1 MLATALIIFREV
13 LEAALI
19 IGIVLAASR
28 GVAGRIRWTGMGV
41 AIGLAGAVIVAM
53 FADVIAS
60 AMSGVGQEVFNAT
73 VLLSAVAMLAW
84 HNVWMQQH
92 GKELASKMRTL
103 GDDVM
108 AGRQPLYMLAAMVS
122 LAVLREGAEVVLFM
136 HGLFAG
142 GGTESSQML
151 VGGVL
156 GIVGGALVGIVL
168 YFGIV
173 RIPLRHLFRVT
184 TWLLTLLAA
193 GLTAQ
198 AVLYLE
204 QAGLLPSFGSAL
216 WNTSTILSEHSV
228 LGQVLHVLV
237 GYTAAPDAMQLTAY
251 VGTVLLIAATMWMVN
266 SDRESKQAC

>member
-1 MLATALIIFREV
+1 MFATALIIFREV

-19 IGIVLAASR
+19 IGIVLAASK

-41 AIGLAGAVIVAM
+41 GLGLAGAVIVAM
-53 FADVIAS
+53 FADVISS
-60 AMSGVGQEVFNAT
+60 AMSGVGQEIFNAT

-151 VGGVL
+151 LGGVL
-156 GIVGGALVGIVL
+156 GIVGGALVGFVL

-173 RIPLRHLFRVT
+173 RIPLRHLFCVT

-204 QAGLLPSFGSAL
+204 QAGWLPSFDSAV
-216 WNTSTILSEHSV
+216 WNISAILSEHSV

-237 GYTAAPDAMQLTAY
+237 GYTATPDALQLTAY
-251 VGTVLLIAATMWMVN
+251 VGTVLLIAAAMWVVN
-266 SDRESKQAC
+266 SGRLSKQTC

>member
-1 MLATALIIFREV
+1 MFATALIIFREV

-19 IGIVLAASR
+19 IGIVLAASK

-41 AIGLAGAVIVAM
+41 GLGLAGAVIVAM
-53 FADVIAS
+53 FADVISS
-60 AMSGVGQEVFNAT
+60 AMSGVGQEIFNAT

-151 VGGVL
+151 LGGVL
-156 GIVGGALVGIVL
+156 GIVGGALVGFVL

-204 QAGLLPSFGSAL
+204 QAGWLPSFDSAV
-216 WNTSTILSEHSV
+216 WNTSAILSEHSV

-237 GYTAAPDAMQLTAY
+237 GYTATPDALQLTAY
-251 VGTVLLIAATMWMVN
+251 VGTVLLIAAAMWVVN
-266 SDRESKQAC
+266 SGRLSKQTC